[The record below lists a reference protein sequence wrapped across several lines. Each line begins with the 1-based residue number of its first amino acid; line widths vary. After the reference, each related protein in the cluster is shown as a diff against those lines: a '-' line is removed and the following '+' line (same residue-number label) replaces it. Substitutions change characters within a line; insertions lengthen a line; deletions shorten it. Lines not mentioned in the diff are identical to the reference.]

1 MVILRHIFV
10 QITFETGFYVLR
22 QGDPEGRSSEGYASI
37 KQAKTWLW
45 HIEAIRGVVELVTN
59 EELCKVVWGIIVKN
73 FMQRERERHTDRRI
87 ETNRQTDRDRQTGR
101 KERET
106 ETGTET

>member
-1 MVILRHIFV
+1 M
-10 QITFETGFYVLR
+10 R

-59 EELCKVVWGIIVKN
+59 EELCKVVWGITVEN
-73 FMQRERERHTDRRI
+73 FLQRERER
-87 ETNRQTDRDRQTGR
+87 
-101 KERET
+101 ERERT
-106 ETGTET
+106 RTRTRTRKLYFPRIVV